1 MDSEIDLQSR
11 IRKLTLD
18 LQTTEKARDEAE
30 RSKNEYMQNV
40 AHQLAA
46 PINAIKMN
54 IEALGNTKV
63 HFERKKVLL
72 RSIYSQGTILAHLIK
87 NFSLMSH
94 LEADHHLNSFR
105 EKPEAV
111 DVCRLCVNFAN
122 DFQPIG
128 DQKDQRIVVHDED
141 FDEHHRPQI
150 WVIKNLFS
158 QVIYN
163 LLENAVKYG
172 DHDSTISLSFDCD
185 RSWVSTLVKSTGVP
199 IKPAEKAHIFDRG
212 VRGDSAKR
220 LHPAGTGFGLY
231 IARRII
237 EIHKGEIALETNGK
251 VSTFIVRCPKERRI

>member
-1 MDSEIDLQSR
+1 MDNIQ
-11 IRKLTLD
+11 D
-18 LQTTEKARDEAE
+18 LQTEVRQLKQKLAEVSGARDEAE

-54 IEALGNTKV
+54 IETLRNPKV
-63 HFERKKVLL
+63 PIERKQVLL

-94 LEADHHLNSFR
+94 LEADHQLDSFR

-111 DVCRLCVNFAN
+111 DLCLLCVNFAN

-128 DQKDQRIVVHDED
+128 VQKDQTIEVLDDD
-141 FDEHHRPQI
+141 FDKYNHPKI

-163 LLENAVKYG
+163 LLENATKYG
-172 DHDSTISLSFDCD
+172 DADTKITIGVRCDQSWISTT
-185 RSWVSTLVKSTGVP
+185 VTSTGVP
-199 IKPAEKAHIFDRG
+199 ITPDDVKRIFDRG
-212 VRGDSAKR
+212 IRGASAKS

-231 IARRII
+231 IARRIM
-237 EIHKGEIALETNGK
+237 EIHKGEIAIEPSGRK
-251 VSTFIVRCPKERRI
+251 SVFIVRCRREKTV